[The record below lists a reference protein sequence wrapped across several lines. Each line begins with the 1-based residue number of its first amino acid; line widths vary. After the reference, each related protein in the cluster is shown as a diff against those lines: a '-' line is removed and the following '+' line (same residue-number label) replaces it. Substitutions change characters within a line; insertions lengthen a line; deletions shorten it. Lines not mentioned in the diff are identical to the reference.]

1 MKNLKILNLSLN
13 YPDIIKNTND
23 FFSHKTYVIKILVP
37 MAHEP
42 PPVLASTPVRDLDIH
57 YRFATSQP
65 RDQQAQSG
73 FFI

>member
-1 MKNLKILNLSLN
+1 MI
-13 YPDIIKNTND
+13 
-23 FFSHKTYVIKILVP
+23 FSHKTYVIKISVP

-42 PPVLASTPVRDLDIH
+42 PPVLSSPWADLLASTPVRDLDIL